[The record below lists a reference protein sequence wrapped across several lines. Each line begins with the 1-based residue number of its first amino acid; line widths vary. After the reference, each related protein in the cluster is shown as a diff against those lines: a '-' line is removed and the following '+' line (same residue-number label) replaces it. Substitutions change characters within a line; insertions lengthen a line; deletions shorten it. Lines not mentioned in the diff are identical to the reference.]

1 MAEGGRRRQ
10 LAKMVGELCREA
22 AVLIAV
28 LAPMETI
35 IVGNGLTTRSIVTI
49 VVLSSF
55 LGGYGLYLGL
65 NADE

>member
-1 MAEGGRRRQ
+1 
-10 LAKMVGELCREA
+10 MVGELCREA

-49 VVLSSF
+49 VVLSCF
-55 LGGYGLYLGL
+55 LCGYGLYLGL